1 MDDLTYQ
8 IRTSAGQSQVVTA
21 LVRDKASQHVIGMS
35 QRFDLRAAAR
45 KAMLDNGFV
54 PDVPAAVTAEVARAV
69 EPTGAPGP
77 GILDLRELPWSSID
91 NDTSRDLDQLE
102 VAERLPD
109 GTVRVRVAIADVDG
123 IVHQGSAT
131 DQFAGVN
138 ATSVYTG
145 VETFPMLPEKLST
158 NLTSLNPND
167 DRLSVVTE
175 FIVVADG
182 SIRSHNVFLAR
193 VTNHAQLAYNNVGAW
208 LDGKASLPESATQ
221 AIQDQLHLQDT
232 VAQLLRDA
240 RDRSG
245 ALDIDTIEAQSVVRP
260 DQSVDIELV
269 QKTRASQ
276 LIEDFMIA
284 ANVAIAQFLDE
295 HRSPTL
301 RRVVRSPERWSRI
314 VDLAA
319 KLGTTLPAE
328 ANSQALSEFL
338 VTRRKADPEHFAD
351 LSLAIVKLIGPG
363 EYDAHAPGEPDVGH
377 FALATHDYTH
387 STAPN
392 RRYADLITQRLL
404 KAVLAGKPSPYSMDD
419 LDKIAARCTDREH
432 AERKVERQVR
442 KVAAAVSMVG
452 RVGENFDAIVTGVN
466 QDGTYVRVINPPI
479 EGRVMRG
486 ETGLDVGD
494 KVRVQLIST
503 DPNRG
508 FIDFAVLQAPH
519 ANHSDPRSA
528 NHQRSAGQ
536 AR

>member
-1 MDDLTYQ
+1 
-8 IRTSAGQSQVVTA
+8 
-21 LVRDKASQHVIGMS
+21 MS

-69 EPTGAPGP
+69 EPSGAPDAGV
-77 GILDLRELPWSSID
+77 IDLRQLPWSSID
-91 NDTSRDLDQLE
+91 NDTSRDLDQIE
-102 VAERLPD
+102 VAEPMPD

-123 IVHQGSAT
+123 IVQQGSAT

-138 ATSVYTG
+138 STSVYTG
-145 VETFPMLPEKLST
+145 VETFPMLPDRLST
-158 NLTSLNPND
+158 DLTSLNPNG
-167 DRLSVVTE
+167 DRPSVVTE
-175 FIVVADG
+175 FIVAGDG
-182 SIRSHNVFLAR
+182 SIKSSNVYTAR

-208 LDGKASLPESATQ
+208 LDGKASLPSSATQ
-221 AIQDQLHLQDT
+221 AIQDQLRLQDT
-232 VAQLLRDA
+232 VAQLLREA
-240 RDRSG
+240 REKSG
-245 ALDIDTIEAQSVVRP
+245 ALDIDTIEAQSVVQP
-260 DQSVDIELV
+260 DQSVDVELV

-284 ANVAIAQFLDE
+284 ANVVMAQFLDE
-295 HRSPTL
+295 HGSPSI
-301 RRVVRSPERWSRI
+301 RRVVRSPARWPRI

-319 KLGTTLPAE
+319 KFGTTLPAE
-328 ANSQALSEFL
+328 ASPQALEDFL
-338 VTRRKADPEHFAD
+338 VARRKADPDHFPD

-363 EYDAHAPGEPDVGH
+363 EYDAHAPGQADIGH

-392 RRYADLITQRLL
+392 RRYADLVTQRLL
-404 KAVLAGKPSPYSMDD
+404 KAVLAGRPSPYSMDD
-419 LDKIAARCTDREH
+419 LGQIAARCTDREH

-442 KVAAAVSMVG
+442 KVVAAVSMVG

-486 ETGLDVGD
+486 ENGLDVGD
-494 KVRVQLIST
+494 KVSVKLIST
-503 DPNRG
+503 DPMRG
-508 FIDFAVLQAPH
+508 FIDFASSQAPH
-519 ANHSDPRSA
+519 ANHSDSPSG
-528 NHQRSAGQ
+528 NHQRAA